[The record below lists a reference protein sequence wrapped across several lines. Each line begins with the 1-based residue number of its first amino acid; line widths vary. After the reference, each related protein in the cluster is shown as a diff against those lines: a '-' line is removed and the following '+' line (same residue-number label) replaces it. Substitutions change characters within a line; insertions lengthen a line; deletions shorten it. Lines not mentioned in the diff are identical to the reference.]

1 MAIAI
6 KNGRILTI
14 TQGTIEGGTVLLE
27 GGKIKAVGK
36 DVTIPS
42 GAEIVDATG
51 KWVTPGLIDSHTHVA
66 IFGEPAV
73 ESTNDGN
80 ECTDPITPHIR
91 ALDAVNPA
99 DPAIPDTLSAGV
111 TAVWTGPGSGNVIGG
126 TGIVIKLHGKTID
139 DMLVTTARGSMKMAL
154 GENPK
159 RVYGTQKKFPMTR
172 MGNAAALRE
181 ALVKAQSYMQKFK
194 KAEADA
200 ARESKEKKAKIEPDY
215 PERDLKMEAL
225 WKVLNREYRCRIH
238 CHRADDILTAI
249 RIAEEFNLDFS
260 IEHATEGWKIADV
273 LAAKKVT
280 CTVGPNDLTRV
291 KMECENFNL
300 ANAGILVKKGV
311 RVCIQVDGFS
321 NTRWLPIHAG
331 MLVRYGMPEEEAMRA
346 LTINPAELLGVA
358 DRMGSLEPGKDA
370 DVAMFSGNPLCTLSR
385 CEKVFINGVEV
396 YDAEKAGLPAPGRAP
411 KF

>member
-1 MAIAI
+1 LAIAI
-6 KNGRILTI
+6 KNGKVLTI

-42 GAEIVDATG
+42 GSEIIDATG

-66 IFGEPAV
+66 IFGEPSV

-181 ALVKAQSYMQKFK
+181 ALVKAQSYMRKMK
-194 KAEADA
+194 KAEDDA

-225 WKVLNREYRCRIH
+225 WKVLIREYRCRIH

-280 CTVGPNDLTRV
+280 CTIGPNDLTRV

-370 DVAMFSGNPLCTLSR
+370 DVAIFSGNPLCTLSR
-385 CEKVFINGVEV
+385 CEKVFINGAEV
-396 YDAEKAGLPAPGRAP
+396 YDAEKAGLPAPGRAS
-411 KF
+411 KC